1 MSEENKRMF
10 SLIAKNYDKTNRLI
24 SLGADSGWRKEAA
37 KECSINK
44 KSINVLDVATGT
56 GELAISIVRQVEKD
70 KRKVRVVGLDF
81 NKDMLKIAR
90 DKIAKKGITDIDF
103 IMGDAL
109 ALDLGNGSFD
119 VVTSGFALRNFD
131 DLQQFMKESYRV
143 LTPGGKIVFLD
154 VAKPDNVF
162 NKLFEK
168 YYFKIIPLMGA
179 RYNRDAYVHLITTAW
194 RFDKNRLLQMAK
206 SAGFVDPKLRN
217 LTFGT
222 AFIFTAKKPKKAE
235 R

>member
-37 KECSINK
+37 KECAIDK

-56 GELAISIVRQVEKD
+56 GELAISIVRQVEKN
-70 KRKVRVVGLDF
+70 KRKVHVVGLDF
-81 NKDMLKIAR
+81 NKDMLKIAK
-90 DKIAKKGITDIDF
+90 DKIAKKGIIDIDF
-103 IMGDAL
+103 MMGDAL
-109 ALDLGNGSFD
+109 ALNLCNSSFD

-168 YYFKIIPLMGA
+168 YYFNIIPLMGA
-179 RYNRDAYVHLITTAW
+179 RYNKDAYVHLITTAW
-194 RFDKNRLLQMAK
+194 RFNKNVLSQMAK
-206 SAGFVDPKLRN
+206 SIGFVHPKLRN

-222 AFIFTAKKPKKAE
+222 AFIFTANKPKKAK

>member
-37 KECSINK
+37 KECVINK
-44 KSINVLDVATGT
+44 KAIRVLDVATGT
-56 GELAISIVRQVEKD
+56 GELALSIMRQVEKS
-70 KRKVRVVGLDF
+70 KRKIHIVGLDF
-81 NKDMLKIAR
+81 NKDMLKIAKEKVEKR
-90 DKIAKKGITDIDF
+90 GLRNIEF
-103 IMGDAL
+103 MMGDAL
-109 ALDLGNGSFD
+109 ALDLGNSTFD
-119 VVTSGFALRNFD
+119 LVTSGFALRNFD
-131 DLQQFMKESYRV
+131 DLQQFIKESYRV
-143 LTPGGKIVFLD
+143 LAPGGKIVFLD

-162 NKLFEK
+162 NKIFEK
-168 YYFKIIPLMGA
+168 YYFNIIPLMGA

-194 RFDKNRLLQMAK
+194 RFDKSALPHMAR
-206 SAGFVDPKLRN
+206 SAGFVNPKLRS

-222 AFIFTAKKPKKAE
+222 AFIFTAKKPKKVK